1 MNISIDLTYFINKIN
16 KPTDKEFL
24 KLYYEH
30 INNHIQYT
38 KNYIKIKEEL
48 IDLLLK
54 YENNEELINNIKHSI
69 KIIETDAFEYKNI
82 FRKKL
87 FNLIDKLD

>member
-1 MNISIDLTYFINKIN
+1 MNISIDITYFINKIN
-16 KPTDKEFL
+16 KPADKEFL

-38 KNYIKIKEEL
+38 KNYIKLKEEL

-54 YENNEELINNIKHSI
+54 YENDEELINNIKYSI
-69 KIIETDAFEYKNI
+69 NIIENDAIEYKNI
-82 FRKKL
+82 FKKKL
-87 FNLIDKLD
+87 LNLIEK

>member
-16 KPTDKEFL
+16 KSNDKEFL

-38 KNYIKIKEEL
+38 KNYIKLKEEL
-48 IDLLLK
+48 LDLLLK
-54 YENNEELINNIKHSI
+54 YDNNEEIIEKIKYSI

-82 FRKKL
+82 FKKKI
-87 FNLIDKLD
+87 FNLTNKLD

>member
-1 MNISIDLTYFINKIN
+1 MNISIDLNYFINKIN

-30 INNHIQYT
+30 INTHIQYT
-38 KNYIKIKEEL
+38 KNYIKLKEEL

-54 YENNEELINNIKHSI
+54 YEHNEELINNIKESI
-69 KIIETDAFEYKNI
+69 KIIENDAVEYKNS

-87 FNLIDKLD
+87 LKLIEN

>member
-38 KNYIKIKEEL
+38 KNYIKLKEEL
-48 IDLLLK
+48 IDLLSK
-54 YENNEELINNIKHSI
+54 YENNEELINIIKYSI
-69 KIIETDAFEYKNI
+69 NIIENDAVEYKNN
-82 FRKKL
+82 FKKKL
-87 FNLIDKLD
+87 LKLIEK